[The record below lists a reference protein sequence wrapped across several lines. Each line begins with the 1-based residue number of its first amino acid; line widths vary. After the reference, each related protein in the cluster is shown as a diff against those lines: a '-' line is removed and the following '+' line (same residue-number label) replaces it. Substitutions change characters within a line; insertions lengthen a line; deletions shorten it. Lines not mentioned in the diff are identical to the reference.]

1 MRSFSRTPA
10 RRRPRA
16 VWAAVITAVVLCLL
30 TVVGVM
36 LPVLGLIAGADA
48 TTVGA
53 LDVPVGAI
61 VASIAICSI
70 VALGFLALAFVS
82 RNGALS
88 WIAAVAAVVAT
99 PIGSVWPLVATGM
112 ASVGQ
117 AQELI
122 PFIQQLIA
130 RVGGQGQG

>member
-1 MRSFSRTPA
+1 MRSFSRTPT

-16 VWAAVITAVVLCLL
+16 VWAAVVTGVVVCLL
-30 TVVGVM
+30 MVVGVM

-61 VASIAICSI
+61 AASIVICSI

-88 WIAAVAAVVAT
+88 WVAAVAAVIAT
-99 PIGSVWPLVATGM
+99 LIGSVWPLVATGM
-112 ASVGQ
+112 SSVGQ
-117 AQELI
+117 VQDLI
-122 PFIQQLIA
+122 PFIQQLIE
-130 RVGGQGQG
+130 RVGALG

>member
-1 MRSFSRTPA
+1 VRSYTGGRGPLS
-10 RRRPRA
+10 RPRA
-16 VWAAVITAVVLCLL
+16 VWAALVTAIVLCALI
-30 TVVGVM
+30 VGGVL
-36 LPVLGLIAGADA
+36 LPVLGLIGAADA

-61 VASIAICSI
+61 TLSI
-70 VALGFLALAFVS
+70 VISYAIALLFLVLAFIS
-82 RNGALS
+82 RVGALS

-99 PIGSVWPLVATGM
+99 LVGSTWPLVATAI

-117 AQELI
+117 ISEVV

-130 RVGGQGQG
+130 QVANR